1 MSLTTLYILVDLTRQ
16 ETDDILGVMSM
27 VQGTFIPADED
38 LADDSPD
45 YGDDD
50 LLEIRRRLISCC
62 PTLTDQSLDS
72 MLIISSSVSSSQLT
86 LNII

>member
-1 MSLTTLYILVDLTRQ
+1 MLLTTLYILVDLTRQ

-72 MLIISSSVSSSQLT
+72 MLYIIRFV
-86 LNII
+86 I